1 MRSRLLLLL
10 VVGSVAALAMLP
22 SATATTAPAVQV
34 TIKVTV
40 SDHGITMS
48 KYTARRGWAAHFVV
62 RNTGS
67 KPYAVDIGGLL
78 TGPIAPGKKK
88 TVSASLEERGAYPY
102 KVVLT
107 PVPKKYT
114 GVFRVV

>member
-1 MRSRLLLLL
+1 
-10 VVGSVAALAMLP
+10 VAALALLP

-34 TIKVTV
+34 TIKVNV
-40 SDHGITMS
+40 NDHGITMS

-62 RNTGS
+62 RNMGS

-78 TGPIAPGKKK
+78 TGPIAPGRKR
-88 TVSASLEERGAYPY
+88 TVSASLEERGAFPY
-102 KVVLT
+102 KVVLK
-107 PVPKKYT
+107 PVTKKFS